1 MPASTSWRRKSRSR
15 IKRSRLMRPRSR
27 IFVRSSKRRTK
38 NRQRNLKR
46 RNRMWGFNKKNQ
58 NDETAARPG
67 GIDFDS
73 AAARVTAADPLIAAA
88 AATTVIE
95 KDADEALIIKQEWAI
110 VAVKGA
116 FYPAARWIHPAYAV
130 NDAEAAKV
138 GPKMQV
144 FLQAVADKYA
154 PAVVGRLASRYP
166 EFWDVLGAVGILYY
180 EKWRAVSQLIAE
192 EEERVRN
199 AKN

>member
-1 MPASTSWRRKSRSR
+1 MPALTSWRRKSRSR
-15 IKRSRLMRPRSR
+15 TKRSRLTRPRSR

-38 NRQRNLKR
+38 KRQRNPKR
-46 RNRMWGFNKKNQ
+46 RNRMWGKKKEQTEANQ
-58 NDETAARPG
+58 SRPG
-67 GIDFDS
+67 SIDFDS

-88 AATTVIE
+88 AATTAIE
-95 KDADEALIIKQEWAI
+95 EHAEEALIIKQEWAI
-110 VAVKGA
+110 VAVKGT

-130 NDAEAAKV
+130 NDPEAAKV

-166 EFWDVLGAVGILYY
+166 EFCDRLGPGGVLYY
-180 EKWRAVSQLIAE
+180 EKSRAISQLLAAE
-192 EEERVRN
+192 AAARQG
-199 AKN
+199 

>member
-1 MPASTSWRRKSRSR
+1 
-15 IKRSRLMRPRSR
+15 
-27 IFVRSSKRRTK
+27 
-38 NRQRNLKR
+38 
-46 RNRMWGFNKKNQ
+46 MWGFNKKNQ
-58 NDETAARPG
+58 NERPG
-67 GIDFDS
+67 SIDFDS
-73 AAARVTAADPLIAAA
+73 AAARVTAADPLIAEA
-88 AATTVIE
+88 AATTAIE
-95 KDADEALIIKQEWAI
+95 EDADEALIIKQEWAI

-138 GPKMQV
+138 GPKMQL

-166 EFWDVLGAVGILYY
+166 EFWDLLGAVGILYY

-192 EEERVRN
+192 EAAARQAEKENNRDVIEMPPPAPAAETAEEPERKVVGERMRDGTLVI
-199 AKN
+199 

>member
-1 MPASTSWRRKSRSR
+1 
-15 IKRSRLMRPRSR
+15 
-27 IFVRSSKRRTK
+27 
-38 NRQRNLKR
+38 
-46 RNRMWGFNKKNQ
+46 MWGFNKKNQ

-166 EFWDVLGAVGILYY
+166 EFWDLLGALGILYY
-180 EKWRAVSQLIAE
+180 EKWRAISQLLAAE
-192 EEERVRN
+192 AEARLAEKENNRDVIEMPSPAPAEAERKVVGSRL
-199 AKN
+199 ADGSLVI

>member
-15 IKRSRLMRPRSR
+15 TKRSPLTRPRSR

-38 NRQRNLKR
+38 KPHCNPKR
-46 RNRMWGFNKKNQ
+46 RNRMWGRNKKNQ

-67 GIDFDS
+67 SIDYES

-95 KDADEALIIKQEWAI
+95 EDANEALIVKREWAI
-110 VAVKGA
+110 DAVKGC

-130 NDAEAAKV
+130 DDAEAEKV
-138 GPKMQV
+138 GPKMQK
-144 FLQAVADKYA
+144 FLQIVADKYA
-154 PAVVGRLASRYP
+154 PAAIGRLANRY
-166 EFWDVLGAVGILYY
+166 
-180 EKWRAVSQLIAE
+180 
-192 EEERVRN
+192 
-199 AKN
+199 